1 VPGLTEMESRSS
13 NGTSVITL
21 QFTLS
26 ESVDV
31 AEEDV
36 QAAIDA
42 AATYVPTD
50 LPNPPIYNKVNP
62 ADSPVSSASS

>member
-42 AATYVPTD
+42 AATYLPTD
-50 LPNPPIYNKVNP
+50 LPNPPHL
-62 ADSPVSSASS
+62 